1 VLATWDI
8 RSENRP
14 AFDRV
19 AFHYHVRMKWVRLS
33 NLIYRIQKL
42 VLLSL
47 FNYIQ
52 SVMAPGQG
60 TGKDDKRVRMLV
72 LTASTQPMEKDRIL
86 EDTIELSSLGLLFSV
101 AELYLNAS
109 LLEEANK

>member
-33 NLIYRIQKL
+33 NLIYPIQKL

-47 FNYIQ
+47 FSYIQ
-52 SVMAPGQG
+52 SVLAPGQG
-60 TGKDDKRVRMLV
+60 TGKGGKQVRMWV
-72 LTASTQPMEKDRIL
+72 WAASTWPMEKDRIL
-86 EDTIELSSLGLLFSV
+86 EDTIELSSLRFPV
-101 AELYLNAS
+101 AELYLNTS
-109 LLEEANK
+109 LLEEANQ